1 MILILPGPFI
11 TNSVETRFG
20 HDFFFLFSSK
30 SGRDWDSVKAKTNR
44 FFSQNNLN
52 AMCDKKWSL
61 IQIVNCNCMIL
72 SKLILHSK

>member
-20 HDFFFLFSSK
+20 HDFFFFFPQNLVGTGTLLK
-30 SGRDWDSVKAKTNR
+30 QKLTA

-61 IQIVNCNCMIL
+61 IQIVIV
-72 SKLILHSK
+72 